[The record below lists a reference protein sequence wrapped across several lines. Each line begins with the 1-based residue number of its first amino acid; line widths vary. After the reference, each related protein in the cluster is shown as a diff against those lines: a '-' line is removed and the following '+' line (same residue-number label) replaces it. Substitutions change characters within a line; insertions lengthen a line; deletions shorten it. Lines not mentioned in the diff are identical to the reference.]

1 MTRLVYIL
9 WLLGALLLFAVA
21 LLLVLANPDIVV
33 LNLLLPGGLLELRLG
48 VLVLATLVVGL
59 VIGLLGG
66 FGLRHLL
73 ALLRRGG

>member
-21 LLLVLANPDIVV
+21 LLLVLANPGPVV

-48 VLVLATLVVGL
+48 VLVLGTLVVGL